1 MYYDTHVHFQLLGA
15 AVSEAIDRAVASDVR
30 QMLAVG
36 GAPDANELVLDLA
49 SQYASGSC
57 SIRAAIG
64 FDRDYVP
71 QEFDLALLKEQV
83 ARAEVVA
90 VGEIGLDYY
99 YAAERA
105 REQRELFAAM
115 LAVAREARLPVI
127 VHTREAAADTLS
139 MLRDHVALCSGLP
152 GVVHCFTGDLALA
165 KGLLDLGFYLS
176 FSGILTFKSASEIR
190 LVAAFVPADRL
201 LIETDS
207 PFLAPV
213 PFRGRPNEPAWVVQ
227 VAAALAELRGV
238 PLADI
243 AATTTAN
250 AERLLQRWLEN
261 KD

>member
-1 MYYDTHVHFQLLGA
+1 MFYDTHVHFQLLGA
-15 AVSEAIDRAVASDVR
+15 AVSEAIDRAVAGDVR
-30 QMLAVG
+30 KMLAVG
-36 GAPDANELVLDLA
+36 GTPEANELVLDLA
-49 SQYASGSC
+49 AQYSTVEHC
-57 SIRAAIG
+57 SIRAALG

-71 QEFDLALLKEQV
+71 CDLDLALLKEQV

-127 VHTREAAADTLS
+127 VHTREAAADTLA
-139 MLRDHVALCSGLP
+139 MLREHVALCSGLP
-152 GVVHCFTGDLALA
+152 GVIHCFTGDLALA

-176 FSGILTFKSASEIR
+176 FSGILTFKNAAEIR

-213 PFRGRPNEPAWVVQ
+213 PYRGRPNEPAWVVQ
-227 VAAALAELRGV
+227 VAAALSELRDV

-243 AATTTAN
+243 AAITTAN
-250 AERLLQRWLEN
+250 AERLLQRF
-261 KD
+261 